1 MNMLVHTLRKL
12 DQAAQ
17 RVREEADAAAL
28 READALFRAREQRSV
43 FCPLNAHRSKER
55 TLEDLLRSQIDP
67 SF

>member
-1 MNMLVHTLRKL
+1 MNMLVNTLRKL
-12 DQAAQ
+12 DLAAR

-55 TLEDLLRSQIDP
+55 TLEDLLKGLNDVG
-67 SF
+67 